1 MALYTPPSL
10 PHTPSFYTMNATLP
24 PLSTDLLSAWQRWR
38 TAKPDLPITPPCS
51 TTLPNLQR
59 RVAHPHPQSSTR
71 LPSIAYLEREISRPS
86 PVIPPRTDDAQYW
99 QDRSPVS
106 LKLPPVLVPQAQPP
120 HLPSHSQLD
129 AVAEQSL
136 PSPAPLK
143 TPSFDWF
150 GGSSERSAEYIAE
163 KTCEMICYL
172 WFSVLSP
179 SSSSSSE
186 SQSKRTCT
194 AAHEQSTYFPH
205 SNSATARLQFNVSQ
219 QFIRFMQK
227 VLETT
232 QVSQSVIVLSLHYVY
247 RMKAR
252 NPYTSG
258 QPGSEY
264 RVAVAA
270 LMMANKFVDDNTY
283 TNKTWSEVSGIDLA
297 EINKMEREFLL
308 GIEFGL
314 YVDKSTYDSWLNL
327 LKGLIMAKERESQH
341 YRRSRSSSR
350 LLHCSRAHQS
360 RHSAAHTSRMH
371 STSHRARSSS
381 PRRSSVDYSALRSAP
396 ADYTIPVPQV
406 ADTQAV
412 CYPGSKRT
420 ATTAFS
426 PAVMSYPTEQRR
438 PSTGLTLQIP
448 QYPHATEK
456 SASPME
462 PLQSFAKMS
471 LASSPIDDGTAPS
484 WASEV
489 RQDVAP
495 QTLVSAYR
503 ADDQRAHAPQNLYFY
518 SLACS
523 PTEEENRSR
532 KGRLRY
538 HQPPPPQPAPTYQY
552 QLPPSMPAVVQSACT
567 SPYDS
572 PVHLPPPTALP
583 SFAEMS
589 RECSPYSHRLNV
601 SDRAVAPQS
610 QQQLMHD
617 GTIQSAPFANAGPP
631 GVQYYSIAVRHAS
644 PALYRTRGRGC

>member
-10 PHTPSFYTMNATLP
+10 PHTPSSYTMNATLP
-24 PLSTDLLSAWQRWR
+24 PLPIELLSAWSSWR
-38 TAKPDLPITPPCS
+38 TSKQELPPTPPYSS
-51 TTLPNLQR
+51 TFSSLPR
-59 RVAHPHPQSSTR
+59 RVLQAHPQGSTR
-71 LPSIAYLEREISRPS
+71 LPPIAHLERELSRQS
-86 PVIPPRTDDAQYW
+86 PVIPPRTNDAQYW
-99 QDRSPVS
+99 QDHSPTS
-106 LKLPPVLVPQAQPP
+106 LKLPPVLVPPEQPR
-120 HLPSHSQLD
+120 HLPQPRRD
-129 AVAEQSL
+129 VVAEQSL
-136 PSPAPLK
+136 PSPAPPK

-150 GGSSERSAEYIAE
+150 GSSSEPSAQYIAE

-179 SSSSSSE
+179 SLPSE

-194 AAHEQSTYFPH
+194 AAHEQSAYFPH
-205 SNSATARLQFNVSQ
+205 SNSATAKLQFSVSPA
-219 QFIRFMQK
+219 FVRFMQK

-232 QVSQSVIVLSLHYVY
+232 QVSQSVIVLSLHYIY

-258 QPGSEY
+258 QAGSEY

-283 TNKTWSEVSGIDLA
+283 TNKTWSEVSGIDLT

-314 YVDKSTYDSWLNL
+314 YVDKPTYDSWLNL

-341 YRRSRSSSR
+341 WRRSWFPRS
-350 LLHCSRAHQS
+350 LHCSRAHHS
-360 RHSAAHTSRMH
+360 RHIAAHSSRLH
-371 STSHRARSSS
+371 SASHRARSSS
-381 PRRSSVDYSALRSAP
+381 PRRSSIDYTSLRSAP
-396 ADYTIPVPQV
+396 TEYSVPPPTADAQ
-406 ADTQAV
+406 

-420 ATTAFS
+420 ASSAFS
-426 PAVMSYPTEQRR
+426 PTVTPFSVVQQPRR
-438 PSTGLTLQIP
+438 STGLTLQIP
-448 QYPHATEK
+448 QHMHTAEK

-462 PLQSFAKMS
+462 PLRSFAKMS
-471 LASSPIDDGTAPS
+471 LASSPVDDGSAPS

-503 ADDQRAHAPQNLYFY
+503 ADDQCMHAAPQNLYFY

-532 KGRLRY
+532 KARLRY
-538 HQPPPPQPAPTYQY
+538 HQPPPPLPLVYQY
-552 QLPPSMPAVVQSACT
+552 QLPPPMPVVVQSACT
-567 SPYDS
+567 SPYDA
-572 PVHLPPPTALP
+572 PVRLPPPTALP

-589 RECSPYSHRLNV
+589 RQCPYPRAPDV
-601 SDRAVAPQS
+601 TDRAVAPQA
-610 QQQLMHD
+610 QQQEQQQQFVHD
-617 GTIQSAPFANAGPP
+617 GAIPSAPFANAGPP
-631 GVQYYSIAVRHAS
+631 GVQFYSMALRDAS
-644 PALYRTRGRGC
+644 PSLYRTRGLGC